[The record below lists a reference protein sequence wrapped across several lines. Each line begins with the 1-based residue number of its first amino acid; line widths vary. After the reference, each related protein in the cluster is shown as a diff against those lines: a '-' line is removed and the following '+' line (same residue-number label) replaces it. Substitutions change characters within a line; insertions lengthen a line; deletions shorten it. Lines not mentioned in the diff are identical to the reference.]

1 MSNKITDARIKE
13 LERVKKLKEDLKGKI
28 QAQQDAMQAILDS
41 MDDDAQALVSSSSK
55 AAKDARGK
63 ESSTLNHQDLVDS
76 YKITIERLEEE
87 FSKVEEELKGL
98 EELMKSESS

>member
-13 LERVKKLKEDLKGKI
+13 LERLRKLKEDLKEKI
-28 QAQQDAMQAILDS
+28 QTEQDAMQAILNS
-41 MDDDAQALVSSSSK
+41 MNGDAQILVFSSSK

-63 ESSTLNHQDLVDS
+63 ESSNLSHQEIVDS
-76 YKITIERLEEE
+76 YKIAIERLEEQ

-98 EELMKSESS
+98 EELMESESS